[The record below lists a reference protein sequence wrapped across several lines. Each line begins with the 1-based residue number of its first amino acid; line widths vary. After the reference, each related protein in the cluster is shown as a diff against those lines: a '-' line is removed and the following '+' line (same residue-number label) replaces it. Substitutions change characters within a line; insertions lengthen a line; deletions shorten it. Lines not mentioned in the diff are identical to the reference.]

1 MKLTKI
7 SIEGVTFEQEGDRNF
22 TNFWCAGG
30 DKVIRYSKSFHS
42 RKNHIFYVPVN
53 YEEAI
58 GNQTNLDSKVILAFF
73 QNINNP

>member
-42 RKNHIFYVPVN
+42 RKNQYNLPSS
-53 YEEAI
+53 AI
-58 GNQTNLDSKVILAFF
+58 NDYFREISQ
-73 QNINNP
+73 